1 MSSSFESLTL
11 ALEDWFATPIA
22 KLPDALRQRVVQEFF
37 PMPWD
42 TLSADQ
48 RRSVALQLD
57 YQHDPAMENDRQDW
71 WDFFQRMDAVKAQIT
86 DWNAVATPT
95 AGELALKERR
105 LVELQQELAR
115 MDAQVR
121 HARGDYFPQ
130 RELTDAKDEAPV
142 AAPTQAVRYI
152 AYPKA
157 MHQLAARLGATPE
170 ELAAWMWL
178 GPEHAG
184 LAAYVNANELEPPP
198 RFHFGLGGGYDYVAP
213 LMAAWF
219 VEEEIAHFEPTDRYI
234 TGAALVKRWG
244 EKPGLQPE
252 AFILAKIRESRLQ
265 DIHPMYGGT
274 RGTFHEYADFPPLE
288 SGLFSMSEVAKVEA
302 EDFSV
307 QEDSIGNSANG
318 EKASI
323 KEPSTASK
331 ARRPETASAESP
343 TQTVG
348 LGSPEWRRETARA
361 AANAKH
367 AKPGGS
373 RDKKRQ
379 IREVGKLLGLPVV
392 RIIRTRIG
400 TLRLGDLKPRQT
412 LTAEIVSGDG
422 AKQEVPLLCRIDTL
436 DELEY
441 YRNGGILHY
450 VLRKLAA

>member
-1 MSSSFESLTL
+1 MLENDQLVAQFLRGLVRNRSGMSSSFESLTL

-367 AKPGGS
+367 DKPGGS

-379 IREVGKLLGLPVV
+379 IRELWASGKYANRNLCAEEEYEAIGMSYAAARKALVNTPDPV
-392 RIIRTRIG
+392 RR
-400 TLRLGDLKPRQT
+400 
-412 LTAEIVSGDG
+412 
-422 AKQEVPLLCRIDTL
+422 
-436 DELEY
+436 
-441 YRNGGILHY
+441 
-450 VLRKLAA
+450 